1 MTNVVANIK
10 KLFSKQYRYCFICS
24 SVLSRTVH
32 LVSNAQSWVQLILQV
47 LNIFTFSLSR
57 FFVINFM
64 NWKLFI
70 ILGILNFFAGSQID
84 DGYKNAFHTYIKY
97 FKKNERDGKRILWEE
112 TANTHSFTF
121 TVILLCH
128 TSGSGGS
135 GRKIYYNV
143 LMVYNIAI
151 VCNYARMVLPTLVAW
166 PEALWYKL

>member
-1 MTNVVANIK
+1 MFCVESNH
-10 KLFSKQYRYCFICS
+10 
-24 SVLSRTVH
+24 SRTV
-32 LVSNAQSWVQLILQV
+32 LLAYNAQSWVQLILQV

-112 TANTHSFTF
+112 AADTIHLHLQ
-121 TVILLCH
+121 LLWCH

-135 GRKIYYNV
+135 GWKICCNV
-143 LMVYNIAI
+143 LMVSTIAI
-151 VCNYARMVLPTLVAW
+151 GCNYYARMVLCCQRWLPGQKHYDTNCNNVMDGYPA
-166 PEALWYKL
+166 